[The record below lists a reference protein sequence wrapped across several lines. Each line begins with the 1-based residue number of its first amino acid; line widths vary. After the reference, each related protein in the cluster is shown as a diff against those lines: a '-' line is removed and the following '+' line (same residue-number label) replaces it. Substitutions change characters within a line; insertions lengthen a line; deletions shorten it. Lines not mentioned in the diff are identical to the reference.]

1 MTELSPAA
9 VEFLKSSG
17 ASSPPQVEHRL
28 ALLRSWKIPQGS
40 KVLEIGCGQGDCTLL
55 LADLVGENGHVTAI
69 DPASLDYGAPMTLG
83 EAQAQLKAS
92 PLGNRITFKQAT
104 VEEFCQSNDE
114 TYDCAVFARCLW
126 YLSSPDMILSM
137 LRSLQGRV
145 RRVLIA
151 EFLLDIQG
159 DSAVLPHM
167 LAVISLADINI
178 GQPSDPWT
186 GNDNVQSICSP
197 KMICEMGRQAGWELE
212 MESTIQAAEGLED
225 GRWEVGH
232 VLSEKYAAR
241 VESLTPEPRRVY
253 AKMLLDAVKQST
265 AAQPLATVKA
275 LPTWFSSWKPSS

>member
-1 MTELSPAA
+1 MTSELSPAA
-9 VEFLKSSG
+9 VQVLESGISS
-17 ASSPPQVEHRL
+17 SPQVEHRL
-28 ALLRSWKIPQGS
+28 ALLRKWKIPQGS
-40 KVLEIGCGQGDCTLL
+40 KVLEIGCGQGDCTIL

-83 EAQAQLKAS
+83 EAQSQLKAS
-92 PLGNRITFKQAT
+92 PLGNRITFKQTT
-104 VEEFCQSNDE
+104 VEEFCQTNDE
-114 TYDCAVFARCLW
+114 IYDCAVFARCLW
-126 YLSSPDMILSM
+126 YLPSPDILLSM
-137 LRSLQGRV
+137 LRSLRGRV

-151 EFLLDIQG
+151 EFLLDLQG
-159 DSAVLPHM
+159 DIAVLPHM

-186 GNDNVQSICSP
+186 SNDNVQSICSP
-197 KMICEMGRQAGWELE
+197 KMIREMGRETGWELE
-212 MESTIQAAEGLED
+212 TESIIEAAEGLED

-232 VLSEKYAAR
+232 VLSESYAAR

-265 AAQPLATVKA
+265 ATQPLAAVRA